1 MKKLFCLLL
10 GLFLFLSASALA
22 EYDQYRLTVGDVSA
36 AVRWE
41 IFPLDGHNVIVRA
54 HNPGNWHVTW
64 YRDGE
69 PIRDLVPQGDYDRA
83 TSAEP
88 VFEPDG
94 SFTMLCRI
102 PSDKPDTNG
111 YNAPPPNASARWTE
125 DGLTG
130 ITPLEE
136 RVKATRW
143 DNRIVIYETDQYQRI
158 RYNGKD
164 SFIPLDLAN
173 TMWTSR
179 WIALADEVLLTNY
192 KNRETEESGVLCL
205 DHGNVRFRIPKPDC
219 WSLDYLPDGRRGF
232 FASDWDIEEWTL
244 KRNDSPVRMYHF
256 NPDGQQDRRYLLQGD
271 GVYLTPLQLFTD
283 PGTGVRTLY
292 GSMQSSSGKVNAVFA
307 MGLDEDMNIT
317 GLDVRNIDPDYRK
330 CETKIYLTA
339 GGLAYVYLFNR
350 DNPEAIRPALIPFSL
365 MESSSDT
372 HGLTLQQK

>member
-10 GLFLFLSASALA
+10 SLFLFLSASALA
-22 EYDQYRLTVGDVSA
+22 EYDQYRLTVGDVSV

-41 IFPLDGHNVIVRA
+41 FFPLDAHNVIVRA

-69 PIRDLVPQGDYDRA
+69 PIRDLVPQGDYDQA

-102 PSDKPDTNG
+102 PSDKPETNG
-111 YNAPPPNASARWTE
+111 YSAPPPNAFAQWTE
-125 DGLTG
+125 EGLTE

-143 DNRIVIYETDQYQRI
+143 DNRIVIYETDEYQRI

-164 SFIPLDLAN
+164 SFISLDLAN
-173 TMWTSR
+173 TMWTTR
-179 WIALADEVLLTNY
+179 WIALADEVFLTNY
-192 KNRETEESGVLCL
+192 KNRDTGESGTICL
-205 DHGNVRFRIPKPDC
+205 DHGNVRYRIPEPDGG
-219 WSLDYLPDGRRGF
+219 SHDYLPDGRGGF

-244 KRNDSPVRMYHF
+244 KRNDSPVRMCRF
-256 NPDGQQDRRYLLQGD
+256 DPDGQQDRMYLLQGD

-292 GSMQSSSGKVNAVFA
+292 GSMKSPSGKINAVFA
-307 MGLDEDMNIT
+307 MELDEDMNVT

-330 CETKIYLTA
+330 CESRIYLTA
-339 GGLAYVYLFNR
+339 GGFPYVYLFNR
-350 DNPEAIRPALIPFSL
+350 DKPDAILPALIPFSL
-365 MESSSDT
+365 MESSGDT
-372 HGLTLQQK
+372 HGLTLRQE

>member
-10 GLFLFLSASALA
+10 GLSLLLSASALA

-41 IFPLDGHNVIVRA
+41 VFPLDEHNVIVRA

-69 PIRDLVPQGDYDRA
+69 PVRDLVPQGDYDQS

-102 PSDKPDTNG
+102 PSDKPETNR
-111 YNAPPPNASARWTE
+111 YSAPPPNASARWTE
-125 DGLTG
+125 EGLTG

-136 RVKATRW
+136 RVRATRW
-143 DNRIVIYETDQYQRI
+143 DNRIVFYETDQYQRI

-164 SFIPLDLAN
+164 TIIPLELAE
-173 TMWTSR
+173 TMGTSR
-179 WIALADEVLLTNY
+179 CIALADGVFLDNC
-192 KNRETEESGVLCL
+192 RDWDTEESGIICL
-205 DHGNVRFRIPKPDC
+205 DHGNIRYRIPRPDC
-219 WSLDYLPDGRRGF
+219 WSLDYLPDGRGGF

-244 KRNDSPVRMYHF
+244 KRNNSPVRMCHYD
-256 NPDGQQDRRYLLQGD
+256 PDGQQDRLYLLQGT
-271 GVYLTPLQLFTD
+271 GVFLTPLQLLTD
-283 PGTGVRTLY
+283 PETGVRILY
-292 GSMQSSSGKVNAVFA
+292 GRMQSASGKVNAVFA
-307 MGLDEDMNIT
+307 MDLDENMEVT

-330 CETKIYLTA
+330 CESKIYLTA
-339 GGLAYVYLFNR
+339 GGFPYVYLFNR
-350 DNPEAIRPALIPFSL
+350 DNPDAILPALVPFSL
-365 MESSSDT
+365 LESSSDT
-372 HGLTLQQK
+372 HGLMLREK